1 MANIPFMAGKNF
13 KAKFFIDGTGIP
25 LNIKSFD
32 VKANVTEI
40 AEGICG
46 EDRDRLQT
54 ITNYYEINLTVK
66 AISTDVI
73 KSLLKDSDNDDSNV
87 EPLQKDFALIAQPN
101 NGLTEGF
108 CFRDMTIGAWALNV
122 GDRKELANVTIPL
135 RARYFKA
142 V

>member
-1 MANIPFMAGKNF
+1 MAGKNF
-13 KAKFFIDGTGIP
+13 KAKFFIDGSGIP
-25 LNIKSFD
+25 IDVKSID

-40 AEGICG
+40 AEGVCG

-54 ITNYYEINLTVK
+54 ITNYYEINLTFKLV
-66 AISTDVI
+66 STEVI
-73 KSLLKDSDNDDSNV
+73 KRLVQDSDNDDLNV
-87 EPLQKDFALIAQPN
+87 MPLQKDFALIAQPN

-108 CFRDMTIGAWALNV
+108 SFREMAIGSWGLNI
-122 GDRKELANVTIPL
+122 GDRKELANFTLPI

>member
-1 MANIPFMAGKNF
+1 MANIPFLAGKNF
-13 KAKFFIDGTGIP
+13 KAKLFIDGSGAPIDV
-25 LNIKSFD
+25 KSID

-46 EDRDRLQT
+46 EDRDRLQA
-54 ITNYYEINLTVK
+54 ITNYYEINLTLKIVTTE
-66 AISTDVI
+66 II
-73 KSLLKDSDNDDSNV
+73 KKLAANSDNDDANV
-87 EPLQKDFALIAQPN
+87 QPLAKDLALIAQPN

-108 CFRDMTIGAWALNV
+108 SFSEITLGAWALSI
-122 GDRKELANVTIPL
+122 GDRKELANVTIPM